1 MPRISTNII
10 GFSSKLIVVAITG
23 RPMTNV
29 SIFPK
34 STESDGESSF
44 CFRNSKV
51 NAAKLIPEKIR
62 KILLDPQKEEVPEVG
77 ELLLFFAARS
87 FHVNNVIQPALAEG
101 KYVVCDRFTDATIA
115 YQGSG
120 RGFNVDRINLIANW
134 VHKNI
139 EPDMTILLDAPAEI
153 GMERAKKRGSK
164 DRMESEQMSFYRRVR
179 KGYLNLAKNE
189 PKRFAI
195 IDATKTLIEVQK
207 DITKHLENLVNE

>member
-1 MPRISTNII
+1 MQGKFITIEGIEGVGKSTNIDFI
-10 GFSSKLIVVAITG
+10 SSYLKSRNINLIVTREPG
-23 RPMTNV
+23 G
-29 SIFPK
+29 
-34 STESDGESSF
+34 TEL
-44 CFRNSKV
+44 
-51 NAAKLIPEKIR
+51 AEKIR

-207 DITKHLENLVNE
+207 DITKNLENLVNE

>member
-1 MPRISTNII
+1 MQGKFITIEGIEGVGKSTNIDFI
-10 GFSSKLIVVAITG
+10 SSYLKSRNINLIVTREPG
-23 RPMTNV
+23 G
-29 SIFPK
+29 
-34 STESDGESSF
+34 TEL
-44 CFRNSKV
+44 
-51 NAAKLIPEKIR
+51 AEKIR

-87 FHVNNVIQPALAEG
+87 FHVSNVIQPALAEG

-195 IDATKTLIEVQK
+195 IDATKSLIEVQK

>member
-1 MPRISTNII
+1 MQGKFITIEGIEGVGKSTNIDFI
-10 GFSSKLIVVAITG
+10 SSYLKSRNINLIVTREPG
-23 RPMTNV
+23 G
-29 SIFPK
+29 
-34 STESDGESSF
+34 TEL
-44 CFRNSKV
+44 
-51 NAAKLIPEKIR
+51 AEKIR

-195 IDATKTLIEVQK
+195 IDATKSLIEVQK

>member
-1 MPRISTNII
+1 MQGKFITIEGIEGVGKSTNIDFI
-10 GFSSKLIVVAITG
+10 SSYLKSRNINLIVTREPG
-23 RPMTNV
+23 G
-29 SIFPK
+29 
-34 STESDGESSF
+34 TEL
-44 CFRNSKV
+44 
-51 NAAKLIPEKIR
+51 AEKIR

-139 EPDMTILLDAPAEI
+139 EPDMTILLDARDVI
-153 GMERAKKRGSK
+153 G
-164 DRMESEQMSFYRRVR
+164 
-179 KGYLNLAKNE
+179 
-189 PKRFAI
+189 I
-195 IDATKTLIEVQK
+195 
-207 DITKHLENLVNE
+207 